1 MSVEIR
7 DIDRRIWEEELE
19 SFLPSRI
26 YDVHAHIYL
35 REHCI
40 SEFEEGRPGINTHIL
55 NNAVFGHEA
64 VQEAYAR
71 LLPAREVH
79 SLYFGWVFEDV
90 DFDAAN
96 QFAAEQASCDP
107 LSTAFMLSPP
117 SLTPDRL
124 AEGIAAY
131 GFRGLKPY
139 FFWTEKRWDA
149 RITDIIPERLLEVA
163 NEKKLIVMLH
173 FGKKMGIADEE
184 NIRDMVHLSARY
196 PAVRWILP
204 HCARSTVPWP
214 LERAIERLK
223 DLPNVWYDVSSVTDP
238 AVYSLVFRNVPPD
251 RIMYGSDVPV
261 ILERGQMIG
270 WAYAWALLSEKVIA
284 AMNLPHC
291 DPSPTYLLYETLR
304 AARRA
309 IRREGWGPEQI
320 ENMFYNNA
328 IKLLDLPADNAAS
341 T

>member
-64 VQEAYAR
+64 VQEVYAR

-184 NIRDMVHLSARY
+184 NVRDMVHLSARY

-214 LERAIERLK
+214 LA
-223 DLPNVWYDVSSVTDP
+223 
-238 AVYSLVFRNVPPD
+238 
-251 RIMYGSDVPV
+251 RISH
-261 ILERGQMIG
+261 R
-270 WAYAWALLSEKVIA
+270 
-284 AMNLPHC
+284 
-291 DPSPTYLLYETLR
+291 
-304 AARRA
+304 
-309 IRREGWGPEQI
+309 
-320 ENMFYNNA
+320 
-328 IKLLDLPADNAAS
+328 
-341 T
+341 